1 MAQPANR
8 VPADKLIVGHRYA
21 IIHSLGHYPTET
33 GTFRNLVIA
42 PDRVHADFDHLSTER
57 NPVTKCAYRE
67 GEWTF
72 HEIGHT
78 LREVRALQSIG
89 RQRPKLTNTAITEI
103 GKFLT
108 EKEDLSRQFKD
119 EDDKNKA
126 NGVSQARGGRRRSRR
141 SRRSR
146 KTRRSRK

>member
-21 IIHSLGHYPTET
+21 IIHSLGQYPTET
-33 GTFRNLVIA
+33 GTFQNLLIA
-42 PDRVHADFDHLSTER
+42 PDRVHANFDHLNTER
-57 NPVTKCAYRE
+57 NPVTKSAYRE

-78 LREVRALQSIG
+78 LREVRALQSVG

-108 EKEDLSRQFKD
+108 EKEDLSGQFKD

-141 SRRSR
+141 SLRSR